1 LDAGNPFFWAL
12 FGAVSL
18 GRKSGRRSEMA
29 KAKKSKSAG
38 KKLKKAAP
46 SKTGDVRIGDMLRK
60 VRESAGISQEELASR
75 LKTKRTAIS
84 RIENHADDIK
94 FSTLERVAKALGKDL
109 KVKIL

>member
-1 LDAGNPFFWAL
+1 
-12 FGAVSL
+12 
-18 GRKSGRRSEMA
+18 MA

-38 KKLKKAAP
+38 KSAKKSVA
-46 SKTGDVRIGDMLRK
+46 KTGETRVGEMLRK
-60 VRESAGISQEELASR
+60 ARESTGVSQEELASR

-94 FSTLERVAKALGKDL
+94 LSTLERVAKALGKEL